1 MTQTDITRPTV
12 LLTGPTS
19 GIGAGMLRALL
30 RHPARPHLVLLARN
44 AEAMDAALTA
54 ARSAGLRAR
63 GVHVDLADLSSVQ
76 RALTEVSALVASGEI
91 APLDAALLNAGT
103 QFMSRAKRGAQ
114 GHELTFTVNVIA
126 QHQLV
131 TGLTPLLAPGGH
143 IVVMGSSTHRGK
155 KQSFNL
161 IPDPQWQ
168 APTDLATPDPVEA
181 PTAAAGRER
190 GGIAYASSKLALVT
204 ASHVWAERVATAGGR
219 LNTYDPGLTVGTGLV
234 REMSA
239 FRYWVWRRI
248 MPVMALHP
256 KATTARITGQH
267 AVQLA
272 LGDTHAGV
280 HDGYMEIGKLTEAER
295 VTFDVER
302 QRDLIAW
309 LDEAIAP
316 FAASDARVHSQ
327 EA

>member
-1 MTQTDITRPTV
+1 
-12 LLTGPTS
+12 
-19 GIGAGMLRALL
+19 
-30 RHPARPHLVLLARN
+30 
-44 AEAMDAALTA
+44 
-54 ARSAGLRAR
+54 
-63 GVHVDLADLSSVQ
+63 
-76 RALTEVSALVASGEI
+76 
-91 APLDAALLNAGT
+91 
-103 QFMSRAKRGAQ
+103 
-114 GHELTFTVNVIA
+114 
-126 QHQLV
+126 
-131 TGLTPLLAPGGH
+131 
-143 IVVMGSSTHRGK
+143 
-155 KQSFNL
+155 
-161 IPDPQWQ
+161 
-168 APTDLATPDPVEA
+168 
-181 PTAAAGRER
+181 
-190 GGIAYASSKLALVT
+190 
-204 ASHVWAERVATAGGR
+204 
-219 LNTYDPGLTVGTGLV
+219 
-234 REMSA
+234 
-239 FRYWVWRRI
+239 